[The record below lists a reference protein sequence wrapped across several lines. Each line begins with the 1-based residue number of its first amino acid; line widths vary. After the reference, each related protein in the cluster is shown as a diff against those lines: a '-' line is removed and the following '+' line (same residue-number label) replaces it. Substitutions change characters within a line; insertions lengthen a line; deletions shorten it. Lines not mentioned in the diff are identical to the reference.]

1 MNKTVML
8 IQTTIFVLYCIA
20 GSIMLIIGN
29 ATYETIHIPGSF
41 YLWYFPTAIGLG
53 LAVKEASTP
62 AAAYA
67 TIEGG
72 P

>member
-1 MNKTVML
+1 MNKTIML
-8 IQTTIFVLYCIA
+8 VQTTIFVLFCTA
-20 GSIMLIIGN
+20 GSFESIGQVAQCFPQLN
-29 ATYETIHIPGSF
+29 SF
-41 YLWYFPTAIGLG
+41 YLWYPPALIGLG
-53 LAVKEASTP
+53 LAVKEALTP